1 MMLGECMSED
11 EIQEMIKGIDTDN
24 DNMINIEEFIEFVKE
39 NEL

>member
-11 EIQEMIKGIDTDN
+11 EIQEMIKSIDTDN